1 MASSYI
7 RPDHG
12 LADGKWPLW
21 LVATAFI
28 ILIGLRVTDVFAGV
42 IPGADDMMRLQQIRD
57 LLGGQ
62 GWFDVAQSRM
72 LTPEGGD
79 MHWSRLPD
87 LFVAGVILLTEPVL
101 GRETA
106 EQLAIG
112 IWPLILLTGAFTFLH
127 VVMERLQVNRAGQ
140 VFGFICFAT
149 SAAVFNFWPGRI
161 DHHGLVVV
169 LTLAGF
175 AAVLSPGLSA
185 RSAVLLALCVTAIL
199 SIALEGLPYI
209 AGLIAILGLF
219 WIVRGHREGVRLASF
234 GASLIAFATGFYVLD
249 APGFGSQRMVCD
261 AYGTS
266 HWFGLVLGG
275 GLLVLL
281 GVFGGALD
289 TWLKRLIAGGLAG
302 ALTLTAIVAVNPAC
316 LGDPYAAVSDAV
328 RLSWLNTVGE
338 AKTFSTLWTE
348 EPDRIVWVF
357 GFLLVGSVSVGAML
371 RTADKE
377 QRTARIGFALLLVLS
392 IFTTVWQIRG
402 QSFSHVFAAIGAG
415 WLAGVLFANWRTQ
428 GGAKPLLLF
437 ALAAVVA
444 SPVFWERL
452 SASFALPVDDNAPV
466 SQNLSCVKPQ
476 AYEGMVADDTLRIH
490 TPIILSVSVLAR
502 TPHEVFAGPYHR
514 NIKGIERSI
523 EVFIVPPELAHSRLL
538 EMGATHLLYCKGL
551 RETNRYAD
559 TWPDGLAALLNRDD
573 VPAWLEPVDG
583 HTETNGA
590 VRLYRIRSN

>member
-209 AGLIAILGLF
+209 AGLIAICEDLPEAHNRVTLDPDLTDAHGIPAPRIDYRIGENTAAMLEHS
-219 WIVRGHREGVRLASF
+219 VARAS
-234 GASLIAFATGFYVLD
+234 D
-249 APGFGSQRMVCD
+249 A
-261 AYGTS
+261 
-266 HWFGLVLGG
+266 
-275 GLLVLL
+275 
-281 GVFGGALD
+281 
-289 TWLKRLIAGGLAG
+289 LKAAG
-302 ALTLTAIVAVNPAC
+302 AV
-316 LGDPYAAVSDAV
+316 DKW
-328 RLSWLNTVGE
+328 RSW
-338 AKTFSTLWTE
+338 WT
-348 EPDRIVWVF
+348 
-357 GFLLVGSVSVGAML
+357 
-371 RTADKE
+371 
-377 QRTARIGFALLLVLS
+377 TARAC
-392 IFTTVWQIRG
+392 
-402 QSFSHVFAAIGAG
+402 GAG
-415 WLAGVLFANWRTQ
+415 ISGSRRWN
-428 GGAKPLLLF
+428 
-437 ALAAVVA
+437 
-444 SPVFWERL
+444 RL
-452 SASFALPVDDNAPV
+452 TKRWV
-466 SQNLSCVKPQ
+466 
-476 AYEGMVADDTLRIH
+476 I
-490 TPIILSVSVLAR
+490 
-502 TPHEVFAGPYHR
+502 
-514 NIKGIERSI
+514 
-523 EVFIVPPELAHSRLL
+523 
-538 EMGATHLLYCKGL
+538 
-551 RETNRYAD
+551 
-559 TWPDGLAALLNRDD
+559 
-573 VPAWLEPVDG
+573 
-583 HTETNGA
+583 
-590 VRLYRIRSN
+590 